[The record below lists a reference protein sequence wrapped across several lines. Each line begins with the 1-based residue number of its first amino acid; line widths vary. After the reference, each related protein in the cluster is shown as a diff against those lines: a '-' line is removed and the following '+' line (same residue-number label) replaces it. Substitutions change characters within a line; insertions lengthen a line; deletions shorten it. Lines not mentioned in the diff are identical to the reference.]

1 MCPTTDDNVS
11 IAKSLLQAVGDALK
25 KNQLNWSKCGSF
37 GVDDCNT
44 NIGCNNSMQTR
55 TLNENKSCFIA
66 GCSCHLNHLTVG
78 AGGRAFQKVSNFDVG
93 DHQADLYYYFEG
105 STRRKGILIEFLKF
119 VGLEWEEMSQFVKT
133 RWLCLER
140 YCDKEQQKYP
150 ALKSFFKK

>member
-1 MCPTTDDNVS
+1 MCPTTDENVS

-37 GVDDCNT
+37 GVDDCKT

-66 GCSCHLNHLTVG
+66 GCSCHLT
-78 AGGRAFQKVSNFDVG
+78 DVG

-105 STRRKGILIEFLKF
+105 STLRKGILIEFLKF